1 MDLPRWDGNPSGL
14 PGATQALHH
23 SATCCYTS
31 GTENPLEET
40 VWERES
46 RLLTLLV
53 ESWIS
58 QRPFRLAGAVPSE
71 QLRLRSREAPV
82 DDFEIVG
89 ERFRYLTLPNPW
101 ADKLCT
107 GTLWAQW
114 P

>member
-1 MDLPRWDGNPSGL
+1 
-14 PGATQALHH
+14 
-23 SATCCYTS
+23 
-31 GTENPLEET
+31 

>member
-1 MDLPRWDGNPSGL
+1 MDLRRWDGNPSGL

-40 VWERES
+40 VWERE
-46 RLLTLLV
+46 
-53 ESWIS
+53 
-58 QRPFRLAGAVPSE
+58 
-71 QLRLRSREAPV
+71 PV

-101 ADKLCT
+101 VDKLCT